1 MSTQEKIDAAV
12 EKCMVVFNKKIQ
24 AGKGGARRAADKA
37 LEKIFKNDLGTFYS
51 VSEEILV
58 PKMKAAH
65 FSGMTLQDFLKI
77 GVGIYE
83 SKQSLDA
90 VWDWL
95 ENDIPLS
102 IDEYSELLDLLI
114 SEINKLPNPPTQ
126 LDWDLLEESLMK

>member
-1 MSTQEKIDAAV
+1 MSKQEKIDAAV
-12 EKCMVVFNKKIQ
+12 EKCMVIFSKKTQ
-24 AGKGGARRAADKA
+24 AGKGGARKAADKA
-37 LEKIFKNDLGTFYS
+37 LERIFKNDLGTFLL

-77 GVGIYE
+77 GIEIYA

-95 ENDIPLS
+95 DNDIPLS
-102 IDEYSELLDLLI
+102 IDEYSALADLLT